1 MTAHRR
7 AVPRTPSP
15 AAPAPVRRRA
25 LTLVL
30 AGAALLAACGSSP
43 PLQLYRLPSAP
54 PLPPPAA
61 PQAAEVWQLLLPV
74 RIPDYLDR
82 QALLLPQG
90 ESGLLALSDQRWA
103 ESLREAVP
111 RVLREDL
118 ALLRGEDRV
127 WTAPVPAGVVV
138 ARRLRVELLALD
150 VGTDRRSV
158 HLQARWTLVDPQGQK
173 PPLAETASL
182 DAPAAGTRVDELV
195 AAHRLALW
203 RLAERIA
210 ASR

>member
-1 MTAHRR
+1 M
-7 AVPRTPSP
+7 P
-15 AAPAPVRRRA
+15 AALAPLPRPRRA
-25 LTLVL
+25 LMLAL
-30 AGAALLAACGSSP
+30 AGAALLSACGSSP

-90 ESGLLALSDQRWA
+90 DTGLLALSDPRWA

-118 ALLRGEDRV
+118 ALLRGEDRI

-150 VGTDRRSV
+150 VGAGRRSV
-158 HLQARWTLVDPQGQK
+158 HLQARWSLVDPQGQK
-173 PPLAETASL
+173 PPRAETASL

-210 ASR
+210 QAR